1 MPLPSDFLE
10 RLRSANPI
18 DEVMGTYIS
27 LKRSGRDFVCL
38 CPFHNEKTPSCY
50 IHPDKEYFHCFGCG
64 AGGDVIT
71 FVMRY
76 NNLDYWE
83 AVKLLAE
90 RAGLSLP
97 EDTGFNSGQGD
108 KRKRIYEMNKKAAR
122 FFYDQLR
129 TPEGKPCLDYLM
141 QRRKLSVDT
150 IKKYGMGFAPY
161 SWSKL
166 KSYMM
171 SEGYSEQEL
180 IEASLI
186 TRSTKNA
193 DNTFDF
199 FVNRAMF
206 PFFDLRGNIVGFGGR
221 ALSPDDKRKYLNS
234 KDTPAYNK
242 NKFLFSMNFAKEVSV
257 NSKKILLCEGNLD
270 VISLN
275 QAGFENAVASCGT
288 ALTPEQA
295 KIISNY
301 AEEAVICYDSDEAGQ
316 KATKRA
322 IGILRETGLKVS
334 VITMDG
340 AKDPDEYINKFGKAK
355 FGYILDKAADSVTF
369 ELSSA
374 KGGLDTDSEVG
385 KNDYLM
391 KVCSILSGIKQPIER
406 DIYISKVAK
415 EQGVSKQAIEDQI
428 KAMMQREYYR
438 NRKKQE
444 QDALSFASRRDPL
457 NPDAVLHPRENIAE
471 QQLICYLFANPDK
484 CKDIL
489 ARLAPDKFVTELNAR
504 IYDALT
510 RKIMAGEDYSFS
522 SFYDEFSPE
531 QVGRITHI
539 ISEYSSFGINAAVA
553 EDCIDI
559 LNKYSQTISQ
569 NSSEELS
576 DDFLRSLADS
586 LKRKKNNTPK

>member
-1 MPLPSDFLE
+1 MPLPPEFIE
-10 RLRSANPI
+10 RLKSANPI
-18 DEVMGTYIS
+18 ADVMGTYVS
-27 LKRSGRDFVCL
+27 LKRSGRDYVCL

-50 IHPDKEYFHCFGCG
+50 IHPDKEFFHCFGCG

-90 RAGLSLP
+90 RGGVPLP
-97 EDTGFNSGQGD
+97 EDNMASIGQGD

-122 FFYDQLR
+122 FFYDQLK
-129 TPEGKPCLDYLM
+129 TPDGKPCLDYLM
-141 QRRKLSVDT
+141 QKRRLSVAT

-180 IEASLI
+180 VEASLI
-186 TRSTKNA
+186 SRSSKNNE
-193 DNTFDF
+193 NTFDF

-221 ALSPDDKRKYLNS
+221 ALSADDKRKYLNS
-234 KDTPAYNK
+234 KDTPVYNK
-242 NKFLFSMNFAKEVSV
+242 NKFLFSMNFAKEHSVS
-257 NSKKILLCEGNLD
+257 SKKILLCEGNLD

-295 KIISNY
+295 KLISNY
-301 AEEAVICYDSDEAGQ
+301 ADEAVICYDSDEAGQ

-322 IGILRETGLKVS
+322 IGILREAGLKVS

-355 FGYILDKAADSVTF
+355 FEFILDKAADSVTF
-369 ELSSA
+369 ELLNA
-374 KGGLDTDSEVG
+374 KTGLDTDNEVG
-385 KNDYLM
+385 KNDYM
-391 KVCSILSGIKQPIER
+391 IKVCDILSGIKLPIER
-406 DIYISKVAK
+406 DIYISKIAK
-415 EQGVSKQAIEDQI
+415 EQGVSKQAIEEQI
-428 KAMMQREYYR
+428 KAIMQREYYQK
-438 NRKKQE
+438 RKKQE
-444 QDALSFASRRDPL
+444 QDALNFAARRDPL

-471 QQLICYLFANPDK
+471 QQLIYYLYTNPDK
-484 CKDIL
+484 CRDIL
-489 ARLAPDKFVTELNAR
+489 ARITPDKFVTELNAR
-504 IYDALT
+504 IFDSLT
-510 RKIMAGEDYSFS
+510 RKIMNAEDISFS
-522 SFYDEFSPE
+522 SFYDEFSAD
-531 QVGRITHI
+531 QVGRITSI
-539 ISEYSSFGINAAVA
+539 VSDNSSLGINAAVA
-553 EDCIDI
+553 DDCIEI
-559 LNKYSQTISQ
+559 ISSY
-569 NSSEELS
+569 NRKLSDDKSSDDLS
-576 DDFLRSLADS
+576 DDFMRSLADS
-586 LKRKKNNTPK
+586 LKNKKNSGF